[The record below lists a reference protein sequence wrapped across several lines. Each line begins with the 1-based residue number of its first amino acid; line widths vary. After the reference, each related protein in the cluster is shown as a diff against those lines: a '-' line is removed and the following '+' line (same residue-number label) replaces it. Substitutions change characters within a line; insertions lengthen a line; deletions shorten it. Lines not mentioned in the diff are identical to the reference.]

1 LKKTKLQKFGNGQ
14 KLVESSEREG
24 LEHMKFIKLDGK
36 DVFPSKIVC
45 IGRNYVDHIK
55 ELGNEIPKEPVIF
68 LKPNSAISTDIHSN
82 ELDAIH
88 FEGEMTFV
96 VIAGELAG
104 VGFGL
109 DLTKR
114 EVQSALKAKGLPWER
129 SKAFDGAAVFSEFV
143 SLNGDIGELR
153 LELFINDQLQQQGG
167 YGLMINK
174 PNDILA
180 EINGFMSF
188 EDGDLIMT
196 GTPAGVGS
204 INPGDRFVGK
214 IFENDTLLV
223 EADWVV
229 DAGA

>member
-1 LKKTKLQKFGNGQ
+1 MKSARFASGQRTDESTK
-14 KLVESSEREG
+14 RED
-24 LEHMKFIKLDGK
+24 LENMKFIRLDGK

-55 ELGNEIPKEPVIF
+55 ELGNEIPKQPVVF
-68 LKPNSAISTDIHSN
+68 LKPNSAISTEIHSS
-82 ELDAIH
+82 LSDVIH
-88 FEGEMTFV
+88 FEAEITFV
-96 VIAGELAG
+96 VNNGELAG

-143 SLNGDIGELR
+143 SFDGDIRQLR
-153 LELFINDQLQQQGG
+153 LELYINEQLIQQGG

-174 PNDILA
+174 PDDILA
-180 EINGFMSF
+180 EIKGFMSF

-204 INPGDRFVGK
+204 IKPGDRFVGK
-214 IFENDTLLV
+214 ILKNDTLLV

-229 DAGA
+229 DSGA

>member
-1 LKKTKLQKFGNGQ
+1 MVEFLKQET
-14 KLVESSEREG
+14 
-24 LEHMKFIKLDGK
+24 LEHMKYVKLDGRE
-36 DVFPSKIVC
+36 VIPSKIVC

-68 LKPNSAISTDIHSN
+68 LKPNSAISHKIYSN
-82 ELDAIH
+82 ETDTIH

-114 EVQSALKAKGLPWER
+114 AVQSALKANGLPWER

-143 SLNGDIGELR
+143 SLNGDISELR
-153 LELFINDQLQQQGG
+153 LELYINGQLQQQGG
-167 YGLMINK
+167 YELMINK
-174 PNDILA
+174 PDAILA
-180 EINGFMSF
+180 EIKGFMSL
-188 EDGDLIMT
+188 ENGDLIMT
-196 GTPAGVGS
+196 GTPAGVGAVK
-204 INPGDRFVGK
+204 PGDRFVGRVL
-214 IFENDTLLV
+214 ENDTLLV

-229 DAGA
+229 DSGAQFIRNTKP